1 MPMPPHS
8 PSAAA
13 LAVLSVLSV
22 SALAQ
27 TTPDAGRLLDQSRQ
41 TQRPLQPPT
50 AAPKLLD
57 APARPTVELPEGAT
71 VQVKAFRITGARS
84 YPAAQ
89 LDALVAPWVGRT
101 LDLKGLNEAA
111 GALTRLYQAGGH
123 VLSYAYLPAQRVD
136 GGMVEIAVLEG
147 KVDAVQVVTAQ
158 EVRLRDEVVQ
168 AHTDALT
175 QAQPVLQADV
185 ERKLLLLNDMPGV
198 VARAAFT
205 PGASTGT
212 ADVVVSVAEDEPLA
226 VRVEADNHGSRSTGE
241 FRAGLGLQLRNIS
254 GYGDSTQLQAR
265 VSNGGGLVS
274 GSISSELPVGG
285 DGFKLGASLS
295 RLTYFLGGEFAS
307 LGATGVAN
315 SLGLNASYPLL
326 RGTQANLTLRA
337 AAEHQRLNDEKL
349 ELIEGQGQRK
359 RNTTLALSAIGD
371 LRDSLFGGGATA
383 ASVTLTQGDLSFQD
397 PASVDAAT
405 AALAT
410 ARVYRKASLQ
420 LARQQALFGPVSL
433 YGRWLGQYSGGN
445 LDSSEKLGLAGPA
458 GVRAYAPGEASV
470 DQGRLW
476 SLELRYAV
484 EHLGGQTTLSLFHDQ
499 AEGLL
504 LRRPIALQ
512 AGSYVPG
519 AAQRVALR
527 GSGFGLQWSDG
538 QFGVAA
544 SVAWRGPHEPQAEG
558 GDPKPRLYL
567 QLFAAP

>member
-1 MPMPPHS
+1 MPMPPHFLS
-8 PSAAA
+8 V
-13 LAVLSVLSV
+13 AVLGLLSV
-22 SALAQ
+22 GASAQ
-27 TTPDAGRLLDQSRQ
+27 TTPDAGRLLDESRQ

-50 AAPKLLD
+50 AAPKLVD
-57 APARPTVELPEGAT
+57 TPVRPTVQLPEGAT

-123 VLSYAYLPAQRVD
+123 VLSYAYLPAQRVE
-136 GGMVEIAVLEG
+136 GGTVEIAVLEG

-175 QAQPVLQADV
+175 QAQPVLQGDV

-315 SLGLNASYPLL
+315 SLGLNASYPLV
-326 RGTQANLTLRA
+326 RGTQANLNLRA

-359 RNTTLALSAIGD
+359 RNTTLALSASGD
-371 LRDSLFGGGATA
+371 LRDHLFGGGATA
-383 ASVTLTQGDLSFQD
+383 ASLTLTQGDLSFQD
-397 PASVDAAT
+397 PASVDATT

-445 LDSSEKLGLAGPA
+445 LDSSEKLGLTGPA
-458 GVRAYAPGEASV
+458 AVRAYAPGEASV
-470 DQGRLW
+470 DHGRLW

-484 EHLGGQTTLSLFHDQ
+484 EHLGGQATLSLFHDQ

-512 AGSYVPG
+512 GANYVPG
-519 AAQRVALR
+519 TAQRIALR
-527 GSGFGLQWSDG
+527 GTGFGLRWSDG
-538 QFGVAA
+538 QYGVAA
-544 SVAWRGPHEPQAEG
+544 TVAWRGPHEPQAEG